1 MSVCASR
8 LCLLVCAIQMG
19 LSEGFKHANEDTK
32 IWVIFPLFLKGD
44 TILHLEHHFD
54 IPPSG
59 GRALLGIALKRCP
72 IDFKESFSFALYN
85 LSSLVIS
92 STNLQQDPCLMQT
105 LCITYRPAWAL
116 SIIFWRIVQ
125 FCGIPGIRCFH
136 RVFAALEQLTISQH
150 GSSSPDR
157 HWLRILIPPRAASLP
172 PQTIHTKCISC
183 GESYNVLCS

>member
-1 MSVCASR
+1 MS
-8 LCLLVCAIQMG
+8 
-19 LSEGFKHANEDTK
+19 H
-32 IWVIFPLFLKGD
+32 FPPFLKGH

-54 IPPSG
+54 PPPPPPWRQGSIG
-59 GRALLGIALKRCP
+59 HCSKRCP

-85 LSSLVIS
+85 LSSLLIS
-92 STNLQQDPCLMQT
+92 STNLQQAPCLMQT

-116 SIIFWRIVQ
+116 SITFWRIVQ
-125 FCGIPGIRCFH
+125 FCGIPGIRCIH
-136 RVFAALEQLTISQH
+136 TVFAALEQLAISQH

-157 HWLRILIPPRAASLP
+157 HWLRILILLRAASLP